1 MGFTKSKSRR
11 TCETDT
17 YITCRKNDLA
27 VFYSATF
34 IRFIYQISLSL
45 ITKSSAMKFIWMR
58 GVIMGLI
65 SSKKEYIGI

>member
-1 MGFTKSKSRR
+1 MKLTL
-11 TCETDT
+11 TL
-17 YITCRKNDLA
+17 LA
-27 VFYSATF
+27 GEMLAMTLLCFYGATF
-34 IRFIYQISLSL
+34 IRFIHQISLSM